1 MQSYLN
7 CDGNLSRLLISKF
20 FMNKVNFCGYAAV
33 FNNKDL
39 CSDIILPGS
48 IMLSANGY
56 TKLLF
61 EHNTKQ
67 RIGRITN
74 YTIDQKGLFVYCSI
88 DSSYGVLSNNIMQ
101 NILKKSIQGLS
112 IGYHVQDCKVDKV
125 NNKRYIYRMLVDE
138 VSIVQQPANINAN
151 ITCIW

>member
-1 MQSYLN
+1 MS
-7 CDGNLSRLLISKF
+7 
-20 FMNKVNFCGYAAV
+20 KVNFCGYAAV

-48 IMLSANGY
+48 ILLSPNGD

-67 RIGRITN
+67 QVGNITN

-88 DSSYGVLSNNIMQ
+88 DGSHGALSKNIMQ
-101 NILKKSIQGLS
+101 NVLKKSIQGLS
-112 IGYHVQDCKVDKV
+112 IGYHVQDCKIDRVS
-125 NNKRYIYRMLVDE
+125 NKRYIYRMIVDE